1 MRQDHYTVLYS
12 SLPPPLSP
20 SSPLSLLPSLLP
32 PGQRSQ
38 AGDAAGSVPGMLPWQ
53 LVHRSHIQPGAGPRL
68 GPQLVSSLVG
78 LGLCVCV
85 CVLPGSWGL
94 YELTNHRLAV
104 CKWSVRTMSHT
115 ISWDHS
121 TLCSVFSPLCIR
133 RNANT
138 RSIQS
143 LGTLSLLTPSL
154 RAHPHTL
161 TVGTRSLWAHPH
173 SSHPHCGHTLTRSHT
188 HVHLCDPP
196 LTPSLLP
203 SYLPHC
209 VPGLGGPSV
218 YAPSLPRERA
228 AEFIP
233 ITLPPP
239 P

>member
-1 MRQDHYTVLYS
+1 MASGTQVTHPAGGGATFDATTGE
-12 SLPPPLSP
+12 LS
-20 SSPLSLLPSLLP
+20 
-32 PGQRSQ
+32 GR
-38 AGDAAGSVPGMLPWQ
+38 AG
-53 LVHRSHIQPGAGPRL
+53 I
-68 GPQLVSSLVG
+68 
-78 LGLCVCV
+78 VCV
-85 CVLPGSWGL
+85 CVLPGSWSL

-138 RSIQS
+138 RSVQS
-143 LGTLSLLTPSL
+143 LGTLLLLTPSL
-154 RAHPHTL
+154 WAHPHTL
-161 TVGTRSLWAHPH
+161 TVGTPSLLTSSLWAHPH
-173 SSHPHCGHTLTRSHT
+173 T
-188 HVHLCDPP
+188 

-218 YAPSLPRERA
+218 YAPSLSPREGRRVHSYHS
-228 AEFIP
+228 
-233 ITLPPP
+233 PPP